1 MVTFFSFVDFSLC
14 FVQLFLLHASYHFH
28 RFPLWFFVPFP
39 LVSCISCI
47 FNIFFC
53 KSFYPSPSVSD
64 RFCTISS
71 GCYRIFPAL
80 SLYFSSMFTASSFVP
95 SSRSGFPPCSNRFCT
110 LYSGCYHIFL
120 PGCYHIFLHCIFPAF
135 SSGFCTI
142 SSDCYHVFLQF
153 LYPLRGF
160 QSIHAFLSCFSKIFT
175 RLLFPPFPLVCCIF
189 NVFFQEFY
197 PSPSFSDRFC
207 TISSG
212 CYRIFLHFHCLFPTC
227 LLHRHSLFLAV
238 TPVSSMFQQILHGL
252 FLAFSSDRYH
262 VFLKFHCIFQYIL
275 FVGFQYVLSSI
286 FLLHV
291 SYHFHLF
298 PPQVFAPFPLVSC
311 VSYLFNININPIVL
325 PDSFIFRSF
334 LHHFLSLLSH
344 FPALSLYF
352 SSMFTASSWFAPSIR
367 CGFLHFPRDFPWFVP
382 SIRSVFVRFPGDFVR
397 FPLIV
402 IMFSC
407 SFIVFSNT
415 SSWSLRPPKR
425 RT

>member
-1 MVTFFSFVDFSLC
+1 M
-14 FVQLFLLHASYHFH
+14 HHF
-28 RFPLWFFVPFP
+28 LWF
-39 LVSCISCI
+39 
-47 FNIFFC
+47 
-53 KSFYPSPSVSD
+53 
-64 RFCTISS
+64 
-71 GCYRIFPAL
+71 A
-80 SLYFSSMFTASSFVP
+80 
-95 SSRSGFPPCSNRFCT
+95 
-110 LYSGCYHIFL
+110 
-120 PGCYHIFLHCIFPAF
+120 AF
-135 SSGFCTI
+135 
-142 SSDCYHVFLQF
+142 
-153 LYPLRGF
+153 
-160 QSIHAFLSCFSKIFT
+160 
-175 RLLFPPFPLVCCIF
+175 F

-197 PSPSFSDRFC
+197 RLLDFSDRFC

-212 CYRIFLHFHCLFPTC
+212 CDRIFLHFHCLFPTC

-262 VFLKFHCIFQYIL
+262 VLLKFHCIFNT
-275 FVGFQYVLSSI
+275 SSSWVFNMFCPAF

-298 PPQVFAPFPLVSC
+298 LHRFLHHFLWFPAF
-311 VSYLFNININPIVL
+311 SYLFNININPRVL
-325 PDSFIFRSF
+325 PVSFIFRSF

-367 CGFLHFPRDFPWFVP
+367 SGFLHFPRDFPWFVP
-382 SIRSVFVRFPGDFVR
+382 RIRSVFVRFPGDFVR

-415 SSWSLRPPKR
+415 SSWSFRPPKR